1 MARRET
7 PGASFISLVPAVEI
21 KAILYRRYSRNS
33 LTQLPAFFL
42 LGGWKLTFILLFFSL
57 PHHVTQSQTRPKVS
71 SQSQTTFLF
80 FFFRWGWKFFPKGNK
95 LKFSNLLTAVD
106 GDVVVVVLEKFF
118 GKKCLRHRRLDWV
131 PKVGPS
137 GSPWENPTAN
147 SGVGNFVRPRCW
159 VSVSIESAKF
169 FFWSF
174 SLCNTPLI
182 DITFLLLSWWR
193 FSATVFG
200 LGWRPK
206 WFINLVFVVKR
217 RVFFFFA
224 SARKLLIEANVM
236 QTIYHGNVVTIA
248 GMMKWLLGE
257 NLRSRHLAI
266 LIEPKCT
273 LNT

>member
-80 FFFRWGWKFFPKGNK
+80 FFFWWGWKFFPKGNK

-131 PKVGPS
+131 PKVGPR
-137 GSPWENPTAN
+137 GSPWENPTAEQWGGKLRSAN
-147 SGVGNFVRPRCW
+147 MLAVGFNRVCK
-159 VSVSIESAKF
+159 VF
-169 FFWSF
+169 F
-174 SLCNTPLI
+174 LELLPLQH
-182 DITFLLLSWWR
+182 TLNWYHF
-193 FSATVFG
+193 
-200 LGWRPK
+200 
-206 WFINLVFVVKR
+206 FVV
-217 RVFFFFA
+217 V
-224 SARKLLIEANVM
+224 VM
-236 QTIYHGNVVTIA
+236 EVQCNGF
-248 GMMKWLLGE
+248 LGSDE
-257 NLRSRHLAI
+257 GLSDS
-266 LIEPKCT
+266 
-273 LNT
+273 